1 MNTRRRG
8 LFAVALVLTLSGCHT
23 GGSAAYVRDTLDG
36 DAGWVGVRSVPV
48 LQQNGA
54 NDCGDVAAA
63 MTLRYWGHPGGPED
77 VRAASGQPAS
87 VGLSAGF
94 LRDHLRAQGLRAYL
108 VEGTATDLERELR
121 AGRPVIV
128 GVARTSLGGAKAHY
142 ALIVGLNPLTQE
154 VLLLDPDDGG
164 RRQSLPD
171 LREAWKPTGNLMIV
185 VSR

>member
-1 MNTRRRG
+1 MVIELPSPTPAAPAELADYERRERAAPAELAG
-8 LFAVALVLTLSGCHT
+8 YT

-48 LQQNGA
+48 LEQSGA

-94 LRDHLRAQGLRAYL
+94 LRDHLRAQGPRAYGPGRRRAAS
-108 VEGTATDLERELR
+108 EPPRPARGLETHGKPHDR
-121 AGRPVIV
+121 
-128 GVARTSLGGAKAHY
+128 
-142 ALIVGLNPLTQE
+142 GLPLT
-154 VLLLDPDDGG
+154 G
-164 RRQSLPD
+164 RT
-171 LREAWKPTGNLMIV
+171 LRTG
-185 VSR
+185 SRGAGS